1 MDLWVDYGQFAIE
14 KAPVVES
21 QFEFPRKVFEGA
33 IVDCGL
39 HTTKAGPAMLT

>member
-33 IVDCGL
+33 IVMPRWAEPRGIQ
-39 HTTKAGPAMLT
+39 